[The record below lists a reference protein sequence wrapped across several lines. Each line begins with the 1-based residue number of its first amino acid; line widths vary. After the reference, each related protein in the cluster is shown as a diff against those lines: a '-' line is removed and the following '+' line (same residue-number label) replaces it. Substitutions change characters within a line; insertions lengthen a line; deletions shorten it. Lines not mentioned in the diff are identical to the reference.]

1 MQAFA
6 PYVAFESWL
15 KRGLVLEALMQE
27 RMLAAHVRSILNHL
41 QQGYAESSGSWE
53 NAVALTDGNQ
63 MLRMRLAVP
72 QPLITGRFFERY
84 AELVE
89 ERRLQDVFQQ
99 EQLKPDIDED
109 YKSNSTNDIAD
120 KDKDVELCDA
130 VI

>member
-84 AELVE
+84 AEMVE

-99 EQLKPDIDED
+99 EQLKPDIDEEI
-109 YKSNSTNDIAD
+109 KSNSTNDIAD
-120 KDKDVELCDA
+120 KDKNVELCDA

>member
-27 RMLAAHVRSILNHL
+27 RMLAVHVRSILNHL

-63 MLRMRLAVP
+63 MLRMRLAIP

-84 AELVE
+84 AEMVE
-89 ERRLQDVFQQ
+89 ERRLQDVFQL

>member
-27 RMLAAHVRSILNHL
+27 RMLAVHVRSILNHL

-84 AELVE
+84 AEMVE
-89 ERRLQDVFQQ
+89 ERRMQDVFQQ